1 MADMIFPWLAHSLSW
16 MLFLVPVLC
25 PIEHSVNVQNKM
37 FVCKLLLFVVASLFY
52 CHFYTFLYR
61 ELTVSVPLK
70 LHPYGTVI
78 IIITQVV
85 FIGICLLARILKKTT
100 RAIFTKFGGKLAH
113 GPRKKRLVFGGNRDH
128 VALGLELGLRL
139 AGGCMMHKTW
149 HWVCRWG
156 LVICRYTGFV
166 SPGVCLTEK
175 VLQNRQPWQRYA
187 LYWVSFFSHCYVIYF
202 DLDTGIRGSMI
213 GMITLPQ
220 GNL

>member
-1 MADMIFPWLAHSLSW
+1 

-78 IIITQVV
+78 IIVIIIITQVV

-100 RAIFTKFGGKLAH
+100 RAIFKKFGGKLAH
-113 GPRKKRLVFGGNRDH
+113 GPRKKRLPVVFGGNRDH

-139 AGGCMMHKTW
+139 AGGCMMHKT
-149 HWVCRWG
+149 
-156 LVICRYTGFV
+156 
-166 SPGVCLTEK
+166 
-175 VLQNRQPWQRYA
+175 
-187 LYWVSFFSHCYVIYF
+187 
-202 DLDTGIRGSMI
+202 
-213 GMITLPQ
+213 
-220 GNL
+220 